1 MQKSDFK
8 SIKILLLIIA
18 LPVLFYILKVLSF
31 IFIPLLFAMF
41 IALLFLPLMRKLRKK
56 NIPKSISLAIAV
68 LISIVFITLVNQIIQ
83 FSARELLASD
93 TNIFTDIEL
102 KLKEVIVTIEQ
113 ALGFERINGES
124 IGEHYIQK
132 LDLNNR
138 IKSIIEYFGS
148 AISMTLTTL
157 FFTILLLAGSLD
169 FKKILN
175 STIIKSN
182 TASIKVFRRI
192 EKSIITFIKV
202 KFLVSLFTGVGFSLA
217 CYFFNVDFP
226 VFWGVLAFFLNFIQ
240 MIGSFIA
247 LILLSLFAISE
258 IETQQV
264 LLFFIFTITAVQ
276 VMFGSIIEPIFM
288 GKSFSINIMTI
299 LVMLMF
305 WGFIWG
311 IPGMILAVPL
321 TLSTKILLEQF
332 TRTKVIAG
340 LMSGK

>member
-1 MQKSDFK
+1 MQSSDLRT
-8 SIKILLLIIA
+8 IKILLLIIT
-18 LPVLFYILKVLSF
+18 LPVVFYILKVLSF

-41 IALLFLPLMRKLRKK
+41 IALMFLPLMRKLRKK
-56 NIPKSISLAIAV
+56 NIHKSISLVIAV

-83 FSARELLASD
+83 FSGRELLASD
-93 TNIFTDIEL
+93 TNVFDDIEL
-102 KLKEVIVTIEQ
+102 KLKETIVSIEQ
-113 ALGFERINGES
+113 ALGVERINGES

-132 LDLNNR
+132 LDLKNR
-138 IKSIIEYFGS
+138 VKSFIEYFGN

-182 TASIKVFRRI
+182 IESIKVFRRI
-192 EKSIITFIKV
+192 EKSTITFIKV
-202 KFLVSLFTGVGFSLA
+202 KFLVSLFTGLGFSLA
-217 CYFFNVDFP
+217 CYFFSVDFP
-226 VFWGVLAFFLNFIQ
+226 IFWGVLAFFLNFIQ

-258 IETQQV
+258 IETQGI
-264 LLFFIFTITAVQ
+264 LLFFILSITAVQ
-276 VMFGSIIEPIFM
+276 VLFGSIIEPVFM
-288 GKSFSINIMTI
+288 GKSFSINIITI
-299 LVMLMF
+299 LIMLMF

-311 IPGMILAVPL
+311 VPGMILSVPL
-321 TLSTKILLEQF
+321 TLSAKILFEQF
-332 TRTKVIAG
+332 KRTQVIAG